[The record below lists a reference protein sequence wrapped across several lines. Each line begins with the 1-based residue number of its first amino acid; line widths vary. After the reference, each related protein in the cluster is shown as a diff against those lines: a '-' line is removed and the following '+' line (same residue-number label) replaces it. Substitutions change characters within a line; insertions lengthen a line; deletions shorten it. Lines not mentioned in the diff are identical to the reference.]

1 MQFFCRVL
9 LLLLHLTIETTW
21 PLWKSIAILS
31 IATIVIAVLSE
42 ILVGSIEPM
51 TKSNGIS
58 EMFVGL
64 ILIPIVGNVAEHCT
78 AIVMALKNKM
88 YIAIEISVGSSLQVA
103 LFVMPLLVIM
113 SLIFTPM
120 SIIFK
125 PIELFIFVASVLI
138 AVQIVSS
145 GKTNW
150 MEGLKLISVYI
161 IAAVGFF
168 IIK

>member
-1 MQFFCRVL
+1 
-9 LLLLHLTIETTW
+9 
-21 PLWKSIAILS
+21 
-31 IATIVIAVLSE
+31 
-42 ILVGSIEPM
+42 
-51 TKSNGIS
+51 S

-78 AIVMALKNKM
+78 AIVMAIKNKM
-88 YIAIEISVGSSLQVA
+88 DIAIEISVGSSLQVA
-103 LFVMPLLVIM
+103 LFVMPLLVIL

-125 PIELFIFVASVLI
+125 PIELFIFGASVLI

-150 MEGLKLISVYI
+150 MEGLKLISIYI